1 MQPYENAKQICL
13 SQEVGDPSL
22 IQINSFE
29 EQRFIEKLLFDD
41 NKIVEFVWL
50 GARLDTKTHKFHWE
64 GKTEPITNYEHW
76 VKLKNN
82 TDYECVEMIP
92 DGNEKGKWINTSCKK
107 KNLIVCQKMQGWGLF
122 GIFVVDCQHYG
133 CTIGFTFTQILGLIM
148 NFSYLIRFS
157 LSGSFLAALTLVF
170 LMELII
176 VILCILYAIK
186 LKNYNKI
193 FLCIKS
199 VLLTWFSISS
209 ISAAVLLILVY
220 TFLIIS
226 IFQHLIDVSW
236 FLAAVSIGLFILILI
251 LIGGIM
257 VIHRQHFGG
266 CIIFTICYTIYS
278 ILNLIYLY
286 YDQYYYFEFIQKII
300 IISMQITFIVLWISY
315 TYLIRKT

>member
-1 MQPYENAKQICL
+1 MNKSVQSLKTTLLICL
-13 SQEVGDPSL
+13 AVWLIAVVVGIITSSL
-22 IQINSFE
+22 IIKFYLGINDGVKTWLYIGYAVGGS
-29 EQRFIEKLLFDD
+29 I
-41 NKIVEFVWL
+41 KIL
-50 GARLDTKTHKFHWE
+50 ML
-64 GKTEPITNYEHW
+64 
-76 VKLKNN
+76 
-82 TDYECVEMIP
+82 
-92 DGNEKGKWINTSCKK
+92 
-107 KNLIVCQKMQGWGLF
+107 LF
-122 GIFVVDCQHYG
+122 GIFAVYCQHYG

-278 ILNLIYLY
+278 ILNLIYLCY
-286 YDQYYYFEFIQKII
+286 NQHYYFEVIHKIL
-300 IISMQITFIVLWISY
+300 IISLQIIVIVFCISY